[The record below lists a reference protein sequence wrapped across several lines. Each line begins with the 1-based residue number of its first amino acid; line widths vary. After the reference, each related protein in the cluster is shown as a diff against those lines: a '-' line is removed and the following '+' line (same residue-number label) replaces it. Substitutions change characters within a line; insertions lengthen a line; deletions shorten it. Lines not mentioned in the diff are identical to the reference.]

1 MITRVRVRLKTNGY
15 DVIIGRGIL
24 KDFPR
29 HIRGLGLGKDAV
41 IVSHLLVERLHGAAL
56 AASLRK
62 AGYTVKAFHVPEGEA
77 SKSAACAL
85 RLIERIAAYDVDKKI
100 FIIALGGGV
109 IGDLA
114 GLVAAIYK
122 RGVPYVQ
129 VPTTLLAQVDSSI
142 GGKTAIDLKYGKN
155 LVGAFYQPRL
165 VVSDTRVLATLS
177 RRQIQNGL
185 AEAVKYGVIADAKFF
200 AYIEKNYRK
209 LLKGDAA
216 ALTHVVQ
223 RSSRIKADVVSRD
236 EKETRGL
243 RTILN
248 FGHTLGHALEAA
260 GHFDRYHHG
269 ESVALG
275 MRVAAEISCAVSG
288 LAPRDAGRLNA
299 LLTAIGLPEKIEKVR
314 LPDILDHMRH
324 DKKFVAGRNRFV
336 LVQSIGRV
344 GVVANVPRDLIT
356 RAIRSLMAG

>member
-1 MITRVRVRLKTNGY
+1 MITRVPVKLKTNGY
-15 DVIIGRGIL
+15 DILIGHGIL

-29 HIRGLGLGKDAV
+29 YIRGLGLGKDAV
-41 IVSHLLVERLHGAAL
+41 IISHPLVERLHGVTL

-62 AGYTVKAFHVPEGEA
+62 AGYTVKVLNVPEGEA

-85 RLIERIAAYDVDKKI
+85 RLIGQIAAYDVGKKI

-109 IGDLA
+109 VGDLA

-122 RGVPYVQ
+122 RGIPYIQ

-155 LVGAFYQPRL
+155 LVGAFYQPK
-165 VVSDTRVLATLS
+165 VVFSDTKVLATLS
-177 RRQIQNGL
+177 RRQIANGL
-185 AEAVKYGVIADAKFF
+185 AEAVKYGVIADAKLF
-200 AYIEKNYRK
+200 AYIEKNHSK
-209 LLKGDAA
+209 FLKGDAA
-216 ALTHVVQ
+216 VLTHVVK
-223 RSSRIKADVVSRD
+223 RSSRIKADVVASD
-236 EKETRGL
+236 EKETKGL

-299 LLTAIGLPEKIEKVR
+299 LLTAIGLPEKIEKVK
-314 LPDILDHMRH
+314 LSDILNHMRH

-336 LVQSIGRV
+336 LAQSIGRV
-344 GVVANVPRDLIT
+344 NVVANVPGNIIS
-356 RAIRSLMAG
+356 RAIRSLMA